1 MARIG
6 ERKRLI
12 TGNGSF
18 KMSVGKLCNV
28 DDDDFEVLF
37 KAFCLDLTEREDYF
51 KLSISEV
58 VWEGTK

>member
-1 MARIG
+1 
-6 ERKRLI
+6 
-12 TGNGSF
+12 
-18 KMSVGKLCNV
+18 MSVGKLCNV